1 MTALIIIGVLIVIV
15 LLAVTT
21 RYPGLRLR
29 QQPRRMTSAQ
39 RAAAADVA
47 AVAGDIETTEPDRPD
62 DQASGSQAHSV
73 STVRSCLISLRLC
86 VPGIP
91 SCERETSLS
100 STSC

>member
-1 MTALIIIGVLIVIV
+1 VTALIIIGVLLVIV

-47 AVAGDIETTEPDRPD
+47 AVAGDSEAGQLDMPD
-62 DQASGSQAHSV
+62 DQED
-73 STVRSCLISLRLC
+73 T
-86 VPGIP
+86 PGYG
-91 SCERETSLS
+91 
-100 STSC
+100 